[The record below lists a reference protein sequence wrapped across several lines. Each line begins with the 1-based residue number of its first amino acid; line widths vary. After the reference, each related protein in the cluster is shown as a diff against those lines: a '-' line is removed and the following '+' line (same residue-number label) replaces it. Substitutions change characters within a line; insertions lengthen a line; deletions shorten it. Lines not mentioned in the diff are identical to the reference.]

1 MGENIESLY
10 EKANNYYYDNEY
22 ENASKLYN
30 EIIKKDPNHYLS
42 YEKLGKIEQARNNL
56 QQAVLYFEKAL
67 NINSKNASGWND
79 LGNLYYDL
87 VDYNNA
93 IRCYKK
99 AIEADENFYWSYYN
113 IGLAMTR
120 MYTVENEKELKE
132 AKEWFEKALKIKGDY
147 YPSFNEIGLYYLDYK
162 DFKKAEENFLKCI
175 NLNPN
180 YKYPYYNLATIY
192 KEKEDYD
199 KAKEYLLKALKCD
212 PSYISALNNLG
223 ILYYDKGDYQSAL
236 YYYTRAIEIDNK
248 YKYSLYNIGL
258 TFYQMEKYKKAYEMY
273 LKALE
278 SDPQYSPALEEKA
291 NLEKNYSNEIKKQES
306 LKPEDLQSNTYKDKA
321 EILDPQ
327 ALNLEK
333 VNIDNKNNTEEENK
347 EGKEELYCEKFGR
360 NLTKMAREGKL
371 FEVIGRDN
379 EIRSMLEVLYKI
391 KKNNPLLIGK
401 AGVGK
406 TAIVEGLAL
415 KIVRGEVPDFFKNM
429 EIIEINMGMI
439 VAGTTYRGDFEK
451 RLERIIEE
459 VKEKENLILFID
471 EIHTVLGAGETTDSS
486 LDAANILKPAL
497 ARGDLRCIGATTTD
511 EYQKYFQKD
520 PAFERRFYT
529 VMVEELNPD
538 ATLEILR
545 RLKNKMVEHYKI
557 EISDANLKLIVD
569 LAKEEIKNR
578 VFPDK
583 AIDILEKAFSRCA
596 LDQKT
601 EVDEITIKNIVG
613 EFVGIKFLE
622 TEEDKGRH
630 LLEMEKFLKERI
642 FGQDEAVEK
651 IANVIR
657 MTKNK
662 LDLKPEQPD
671 GVFFFVGQTGVGKTY
686 LAKLIAQFLFGTEDK
701 LITLN
706 MAEFTEPH
714 SVSKLIGS
722 PPGYVGYDSP
732 SFFSVKILE
741 NPSSVLL
748 LDEIE
753 KAHPEVLKIF
763 LQIFDEG
770 KITDTK
776 GKTIFFSNVTIIMTS
791 NAITST
797 PTSFGFGSNEKIKT
811 DIKLTE
817 IFPPEFVN
825 RIDEVIMF
833 NPITRDVARD
843 ILVKLIVEKSKKI
856 FEKRG
861 ITINFDSTF
870 IDYILE
876 IGYSSKFGVRNLER
890 AFEKEVMTGV
900 SKFIFQN
907 SNVKNINV
915 SAENGRINIF

>member
-1 MGENIESLY
+1 MADNIESLY
-10 EKANNYYYDNEY
+10 EEANNYYYENDY
-22 ENASKLYN
+22 EKAAKLYQ
-30 EIIKKDPNHYLS
+30 EIIKKNPNHYLS
-42 YEKLGKIEQARNNL
+42 YEKLGKIEQARNNIKE
-56 QQAVLYFEKAL
+56 AVVYFEKAL
-67 NINSKNASGWND
+67 NINNKNANGWND

-99 AIEADENFYWSYYN
+99 AIEADSNFYWAYYN
-113 IGLAMTR
+113 IGLSMTR
-120 MYTVENEKELKE
+120 MYTKENKKEMDE
-132 AKEWFEKALKIKGDY
+132 AKEWFEKALNIKKDY
-147 YPSFNEIGLYYLDYK
+147 YPAFNELGLYYMDQNNYN
-162 DFKKAEENFLKCI
+162 KAEEYFTKCI
-175 NLNPN
+175 NINPN
-180 YKYPYYNLATIY
+180 YKYPYYNLASIY
-192 KEKEDYD
+192 KERDDYK
-199 KAKEYLLKALKCD
+199 KAKEYLLKSLKCD
-212 PSYISALNNLG
+212 PNYISALNNLG
-223 ILYYDKGDYQSAL
+223 ILYYDQEDYNSAL
-236 YYYTRAIEIDNK
+236 YYYTRALEIDSK
-248 YKYSLYNIGL
+248 YKYALYNIGL
-258 TFYQMEKYKKAYEMY
+258 VFYQMEKYRKAYEMY
-273 LKALE
+273 QKALE
-278 SDPQYSPALEEKA
+278 SDPNYQVALDEKKE
-291 NLEKNYSNEIKKQES
+291 LEKKYSKEIKKMEPI
-306 LKPEDLQSNTYKDKA
+306 KEEDLKSETYKDKA
-321 EILDPQ
+321 EILDPE
-327 ALNLEK
+327 AVNLISA
-333 VNIDNKNNTEEENK
+333 NINNTQSIEVTET
-347 EGKEELYCEKFGR
+347 KEELYCEKFGR

-371 FEVIGRDN
+371 FEVIGRDS

-406 TAIVEGLAL
+406 TAVVEGLAL
-415 KIVRGEVPDFFKNM
+415 KIANGDVPEFFKNI
-429 EIIEINMGMI
+429 EIVEINMGMI

-451 RLERIIEE
+451 RLQKIIDE
-459 VKEKENLILFID
+459 VKEKENLIIFID

-497 ARGDLRCIGATTTD
+497 ARGELRCIGATTID

-520 PAFERRFYT
+520 PAFDRRFYT
-529 VMVEELNPD
+529 IMVDELSPE

-545 RLKNKMVEHYKI
+545 RLKKKMVEHYKI
-557 EISDANLKLIVD
+557 DISDENLQLIIN
-569 LAKEEIKNR
+569 LSKEEIKTR

-583 AIDILEKAFSRCA
+583 AIDILEKTFSRCA
-596 LDQKT
+596 LDGKK
-601 EVDEITIKNIVG
+601 EVDDITIKNIVG

-642 FGQDEAVEK
+642 FGQDEAIER
-651 IANVIR
+651 IANIIR

-671 GVFFFVGQTGVGKTY
+671 GVFFFVGSTGVGKTY
-686 LAKLIAQFLFGTEDK
+686 LAKLIAEFLFGTQDK

-714 SVSKLIGS
+714 SVSKLIGA
-722 PPGYVGYDSP
+722 PPGYIGYDSP

-791 NAITST
+791 NAITS
-797 PTSFGFGSNEKIKT
+797 SSGNLGFGANEKIKT

-825 RIDEVIMF
+825 KIDEVIMF
-833 NPITRDVARD
+833 NPITREVARD
-843 ILVKLIVEKSKKI
+843 ILIKLIIEKSKKI

-861 ITINFDSTF
+861 ININFDSTF

-876 IGYSSKFGVRNLER
+876 IGYSPKFGVRNLER
-890 AFEKEVMTGV
+890 VFEKEVMTSV

-907 SNVKNINV
+907 TNVKNITV
-915 SAENGRINIF
+915 TADNGRINIY

>member
-1 MGENIESLY
+1 MADSIESLY
-10 EKANNYYYDNEY
+10 EKANNYYYENDYDN
-22 ENASKLYN
+22 AIKIYN
-30 EIIKKDPNHYLS
+30 EIINKKPDHYLS

-56 QQAVLYFEKAL
+56 KQAVFYFEKAL
-67 NINSKNASGWND
+67 SINTKNATAWND
-79 LGNLYYDL
+79 LGNLYYDM

-99 AIEADENFYWSYYN
+99 AVEVDENFYWSYYN

-120 MYTVENEKELKE
+120 MYTKEDRKEMKE
-132 AKEWFEKALKIKGDY
+132 AKEWFEKALKIKPDY
-147 YPSFNEIGLYYLDYK
+147 YPSFNEIGLYYLDEN
-162 DFKKAEENFLKCI
+162 DHNKAEEYFLKCI
-175 NLNPN
+175 NINPN

-192 KEKEDYD
+192 KERDDYK
-199 KAKEYLLKALKCD
+199 KAKEYLLKSLKCD
-212 PSYISALNNLG
+212 PNYISAFNNLG
-223 ILYYDKGDYQSAL
+223 ILYYDEKDYNSAL
-236 YYYTRAIEIDNK
+236 YYYTRSLEIDSS
-248 YKYSLYNIGL
+248 YKYALYNIGL
-258 TFYQMEKYKKAYEMY
+258 VFYQMEKYKKAYEMY
-273 LKALE
+273 EKALA
-278 SDPQYSPALEEKA
+278 SDPNYQPALDEKKY
-291 NLEKNYSNEIKKQES
+291 LEKNYKEEIKNQEP
-306 LKPEDLQSNTYKDKA
+306 LKDEDLISNTYKDKA

-327 ALNLEK
+327 AVSLTI
-333 VNIDNKNNTEEENK
+333 VNINSTSSTINETK
-347 EGKEELYCEKFGR
+347 EQKEELYCEKFGR
-360 NLTKMAREGKL
+360 NLTKMARDGKL
-371 FEVIGRDN
+371 FEVVGRDT

-406 TAIVEGLAL
+406 TAVVEGLAL
-415 KIVRGEVPDFFKNM
+415 KIVQGDVPDFFKNI
-429 EIIEINMGMI
+429 EIVEINMGMI
-439 VAGTTYRGDFEK
+439 ISGTTYRGDFEK

-459 VKEKENLILFID
+459 VKQRENLIIFID

-497 ARGDLRCIGATTTD
+497 ARGELRCIGATTID

-529 VMVEELNPD
+529 IMVNELSPE
-538 ATLEILR
+538 ATLEILK
-545 RLKNKMVEHYKI
+545 RLKKKMIDHYKI
-557 EISDANLKLIVD
+557 DIKEENLNLIIN
-569 LAKEEIKNR
+569 LAKEEIKTR

-583 AIDILEKAFSRCA
+583 AIDILEKSFSRCA
-596 LDQKT
+596 LDGKK
-601 EVDEITIKNIVG
+601 EVDDITIKNIIG

-642 FGQDEAVEK
+642 FGQDEAIEK
-651 IANVIR
+651 IANIIR

-671 GVFFFVGQTGVGKTY
+671 GVFFFVGSTGVGKTY
-686 LAKLIAQFLFGTEDK
+686 LAKLIAEFLFGTQDK

-722 PPGYVGYDSP
+722 PPGYIGYDSP

-776 GKTIFFSNVTIIMTS
+776 GKSIFFSNVTIIMTS
-791 NAITST
+791 NAITSN
-797 PTSFGFGSNEKIKT
+797 PTSFGFGANDKIKT
-811 DIKLTE
+811 DVKLAD

-833 NPITRDVARD
+833 NPITKDVAKN
-843 ILVKLIVEKSKKI
+843 ILLKLIIERSKKI

-861 ITINFDSTF
+861 ININFDSTF

-876 IGYSSKFGVRNLER
+876 IGYSPKFGVRNLER
-890 AFEKEVMTGV
+890 VFEKEVMTGV

-907 SNVKNINV
+907 SNIKTINLC
-915 SAENGRINIF
+915 AENGRINIY